1 MNKRQFISA
10 CIIITVVILLF
21 HQQVRAAEVT
31 LTVKVLDEES
41 GEPIKE
47 AHVTVIRAL
56 KDLKYREF
64 NLTDKNGL
72 VTFILPEPG
81 LYYIEVNAPEYDN
94 KLTSINLTENASIT
108 ISIHKSP
115 TMGTSQIN
123 EFPKSRSVILTI
135 LVLATMTIL
144 LRRRFLN
151 SHT

>member
-10 CIIITVVILLF
+10 CIIITVVALLF

-31 LTVKVLDEES
+31 LTVKVLDEKS
-41 GEPIKE
+41 SEPIMG

-56 KDLKYREF
+56 KDLKYRES
-64 NLTDKNGL
+64 NLTDENGL
-72 VTFILPEPG
+72 ATFVLPEPG
-81 LYYIEVNAPEYDN
+81 LYYIEASAPEYDN
-94 KLTSINLTENASIT
+94 NLISIELTENASIV

-115 TMGTSQIN
+115 TMGTSQID
-123 EFPKSRSVILTI
+123 EFPKSGSVILAI

-151 SHT
+151 PHT